1 MSKMQ
6 IEDLETSKKNLDLND
21 IGLGCDE
28 KLNQFFNFLKIQI
41 YFGRE
46 IEIAKEIL
54 SFNTQYNI
62 FDSFRLFDVKG
73 INKINQKDLKL
84 GLQKLGLKKKLDLF
98 PLFKIQEYMSF
109 DDFSELLLPQD
120 QDL

>member
-98 PLFKIQEYMSF
+98 PLFKNQEYMSF

>member
-98 PLFKIQEYMSF
+98 PLFKNQEYMSF
-109 DDFSELLLPQD
+109 DDFSELLLPRD